1 MEREQQGQ
9 EEPETGRFIWRGSHF
24 CLDFVN
30 TQAIRGGQPADLLET
45 PADLAAWL
53 GEAGL
58 ISAVEAERLARRW
71 AADRAE
77 GDAVLER
84 VRAFRGGLRRMLE
97 TVVRGGAASEDD
109 IAAINGALRGERGY
123 RQVVAGAASGAFT
136 ERFVAVAGDAGE
148 SDRVLAALAETA
160 SDLLCQGDLSRVRV
174 CESPRCI
181 LFFYDTSKNRTRRW
195 CSMAACGN
203 RMKAAAHFQRT
214 RKSG

>member
-30 TQAIRGGQPADLLET
+30 TQAMRGGQPADLLET
-45 PADLAAWL
+45 PADVAAWL

-58 ISAVEAERLARRW
+58 IAAAEAERLARRW
-71 AADRAE
+71 ASDAAE

-97 TVVRGGAASEDD
+97 TVVQGGVVSTEA
-109 IAAINGALRGERGY
+109 ITAINGALQGERGY
-123 RQVVAGAASGAFT
+123 RQVVADAASGTFT
-136 ERFVAVAGDAGE
+136 ERFVALGGDAGE
-148 SDRVLAALAETA
+148 GDRVLALLAETA
-160 SDLLCQGDLSRVRV
+160 SDLLCRGDLSRVRV

-181 LFFYDTSKNRTRRW
+181 LVFYDTSKNRTRRW

-214 RKSG
+214 RKGG